1 MTLGEYIKAYR
12 KDNDMTMDD
21 FAKKSGL
28 SKGYISMLEKNRHPQ
43 NGKPI
48 TPTLETCKKAAS
60 AMGLSVNDLLG
71 RLDPATPI
79 DMEEAQ
85 PKTPKLEGVYLSFAK
100 QAQDE
105 GIDPDDI
112 MRVLEVLK
120 GARKK

>member
-12 KDNDMTMDD
+12 KNNDMTMDD
-21 FAKKSGL
+21 FARKSGL

-48 TPTLETCKKAAS
+48 TPTLETCKKAAT
-60 AMGLSVNDLLG
+60 AMGLSVNDLLAK
-71 RLDPATPI
+71 LDPDTPI
-79 DMEEAQ
+79 DIEPPQ
-85 PKTPKLEGVYLSFAK
+85 PEMPKLDGVYLSFAK

>member
-1 MTLGEYIKAYR
+1 MTLGEYIKTYR
-12 KDNDMTMDD
+12 KSNGMTMDD

-48 TPTLETCKKAAS
+48 TPTLETCKKAAD
-60 AMGLSVNDLLG
+60 AMGLTVNDLLG
-71 RLDPATPI
+71 RLDPDTPI
-79 DMEEAQ
+79 DMMKQPEEV
-85 PKTPKLEGVYLSFAK
+85 PKLDGVYLSFAK

>member
-12 KDNDMTMDD
+12 KNNDMTMDD

-71 RLDPATPI
+71 KLDPDTPI
-79 DMEEAQ
+79 DIAEA
-85 PKTPKLEGVYLSFAK
+85 PTETPKLDGVYLSFAK

>member
-1 MTLGEYIKAYR
+1 MTLGEYIKTYR
-12 KDNDMTMDD
+12 KSNGMTMDD

-48 TPTLETCKKAAS
+48 TPTLETCKKAAD
-60 AMGLSVNDLLG
+60 AMGLTVNDLLG
-71 RLDPATPI
+71 RLDPDTPI
-79 DMEEAQ
+79 DMMKHLEEV
-85 PKTPKLEGVYLSFAK
+85 PKLDGVYLSFAK